1 MVDNKTSTLFSL
13 KDTCKE
19 RFKTFVKELKAEFKG
34 INSFLMIVDKKS
46 IKILSSFMKQM
57 DLLEFNIMAIELLEN
72 SRKVYQN

>member
-46 IKILSSFMKQM
+46 IKILSSFIK
-57 DLLEFNIMAIELLEN
+57 
-72 SRKVYQN
+72 